1 MSVLSVFCNQLL
13 SFFED
18 MSETYPEEKDIAM
31 AASALKLLKQV
42 NPRLIHTVF
51 MNAVDKELIEN
62 VLNENEVYVIEKA
75 KDILNSKYSEIAY
88 AFWIFDKHWTT
99 MTETN
104 KRHVWDYFKTIVI
117 LAQKVDEKQ
126 KTGQKE

>member
-1 MSVLSVFCNQLL
+1 MSVLGVFCNQLL
-13 SFFED
+13 AFFED

-62 VLNENEVYVIEKA
+62 VLQENETYVIEKA

-88 AFWIFDKHWTT
+88 AFWIFDKHWST

-104 KRHVWDYFKTIVI
+104 KRHVWDYFKTIVL
-117 LAQKVDEKQ
+117 LAQKVGDP
-126 KTGQKE
+126 